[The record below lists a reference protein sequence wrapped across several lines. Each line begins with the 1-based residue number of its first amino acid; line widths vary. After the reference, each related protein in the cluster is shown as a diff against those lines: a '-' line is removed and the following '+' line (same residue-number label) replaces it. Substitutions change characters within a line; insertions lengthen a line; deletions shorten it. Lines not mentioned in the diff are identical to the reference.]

1 MPQCTATTKT
11 GNQCARQESNA
22 ETHLC
27 TQHGRIQ
34 QPIPPEDLCSFR
46 KRTTGVQCN
55 KRFDPG
61 NANHECRA
69 HANARVKKEENA
81 RRRRIWHQN
90 YVNFYRELRVRGVG
104 YGEPLANG
112 LRLAMAAIMAN
123 PQQTIL
129 EVVDQVMV
137 QLPPVVPV
145 PRLQAMSQD
154 TQNVH
159 TREVTEQSN
168 KNMAIILA
176 YPIPPGQQTIAEI
189 KAAWTRIYVR
199 RPVDE
204 RIYIDM
210 QFWWVKNECRAPG
223 DKLYRRILRHLWA
236 GIKSMEPPDVRLE
249 LTKRLQQECAESF
262 QLCCDGHINRL
273 LNVMVGFDDK
283 FAPEVPKSVI
293 LQNKMGKI
301 SEIEDETARYL
312 AATELFAELNMGLEE
327 AAPWLDALAAM

>member
-1 MPQCTATTKT
+1 MSQVIP
-11 GNQCARQESNA
+11 A
-22 ETHLC
+22 E
-27 TQHGRIQ
+27 
-34 QPIPPEDLCSFR
+34 ELCSFR
-46 KRTTGVQCN
+46 KRDGTQCP
-55 KRFDPG
+55 KRFVPG
-61 NANHECRA
+61 NANHECRT

-81 RRRRIWHQN
+81 RRRRVWQQSYMH
-90 YVNFYRELRVRGVG
+90 VYRELLERGVPRG
-104 YGEPLANG
+104 TPFANA
-112 LRLAMAAIMAN
+112 LRLAMAAIWAN
-123 PQQTIL
+123 PNQTIL
-129 EVVDQVMV
+129 EIIDQVMV

-154 TQNVH
+154 SQNIH

-168 KNMAIILA
+168 KNLAIILA

-189 KAAWTRIYVR
+189 RAAWTRIYSR

-204 RIYIDM
+204 RVYIDM
-210 QFWWVKNECRAPG
+210 QFWWVKNECRVPG
-223 DKLYRRILRHLWA
+223 DKLYRRVLRHLWA
-236 GIKSMEPPDVRLE
+236 GIKSMEPPDVRVE
-249 LTKRLQQECAESF
+249 LIKRLQQECSEAF

-301 SEIEDETARYL
+301 SEIEDETARYQ
-312 AATELFAELNMGLEE
+312 AATQLFAELNMGLEE

>member
-1 MPQCTATTKT
+1 MRKENNTD
-11 GNQCARQESNA
+11 
-22 ETHLC
+22 THLC
-27 TQHGRIQ
+27 TQHHRMSQ
-34 QPIPPEDLCSFR
+34 AIPAEELCSFR
-46 KRTTGVQCN
+46 KRDGTQCP
-55 KRFDPG
+55 KRFDPA
-61 NANHECRA
+61 NANHECRT

-81 RRRRIWHQN
+81 RRRRIWQQSYMH
-90 YVNFYRELRVRGVG
+90 VYRELRERGVG
-104 YGEPLANG
+104 HGTHFATG
-112 LRLAMAAIMAN
+112 LRLAMAAIWAN
-123 PQQTIL
+123 PNQTIVQ
-129 EVVDQVMV
+129 VVDQVMT

-154 TQNVH
+154 SQNIH

-168 KNMAIILA
+168 KNLAIILA

-189 KAAWTRIYVR
+189 RAAWTRIYAR

-204 RIYIDM
+204 RVYIDM

-223 DKLYRRILRHLWA
+223 DKLYRRVLRHLWA

-249 LTKRLQQECAESF
+249 LIKRLQQECAEAF

-301 SEIEDETARYL
+301 AEIEDETERYK

>member
-1 MPQCTATTKT
+1 M
-11 GNQCARQESNA
+11 
-22 ETHLC
+22 H
-27 TQHGRIQ
+27 I
-34 QPIPPEDLCSFR
+34 
-46 KRTTGVQCN
+46 
-55 KRFDPG
+55 
-61 NANHECRA
+61 
-69 HANARVKKEENA
+69 
-81 RRRRIWHQN
+81 
-90 YVNFYRELRVRGVG
+90 YRELRERGVG
-104 YGEPLANG
+104 HGTHFANG
-112 LRLAMAAIMAN
+112 LRLAMAAIWAN
-123 PQQTIL
+123 PNQTIVQ
-129 EVVDQVMV
+129 VVDQVMT

-154 TQNVH
+154 SQNIH

-199 RPVDE
+199 RPVDD
-204 RIYIDM
+204 RIYADM
-210 QFWWVKNECRAPG
+210 EFWWVKNECRSPG

-236 GIKSMEPPDVRLE
+236 GIKSMEPPDVRVE
-249 LTKRLQQECAESF
+249 LIKRLQQECAEAF

-301 SEIEDETARYL
+301 SEIEDETARYQ
-312 AATELFAELNMGLEE
+312 AATQLFAELNMGLEE
-327 AAPWLDALAAM
+327 AAPWLDALAAV